1 MQPLVGA
8 GLVAGL
14 AVRGDAERV
23 VQELYTAAPGL
34 GAILLLEGF
43 GLVQQG
49 LETAGAGHQQVAQ
62 MLAQGAYEMQGVEAL
77 VKDFVEQH
85 KGGGIVAGQE
95 GIHQTEAVLVVQHS
109 EVTDNVFVLDVGATE
124 SYALVE
130 QGEGV
135 AHGAVGL
142 LGYHMDALVVYLYS
156 LSRCYGLDI
165 LGDIRDGDAV
175 EVVGLAAGKY
185 RGQNLVLLRGAEDE
199 HCVGRRFL
207 EGFEEGVEGLRGE
220 HVDLVDDVHAVAP
233 HLRRDLYLLQKGAD
247 VVHAIVGR
255 GVELV
260 DVVRAAFLERQAGFA
275 FAAGLHILPRTGT
288 VDGFGED
295 AGGAGFTHS
304 AGAAEKVCMCQLT
317 PLDGVLEGAG
327 DIVLT
332 NEGLERV
339 GPVFSC

>member
-1 MQPLVGA
+1 
-8 GLVAGL
+8 
-14 AVRGDAERV
+14 
-23 VQELYTAAPGL
+23 
-34 GAILLLEGF
+34 
-43 GLVQQG
+43 
-49 LETAGAGHQQVAQ
+49 

-109 EVTDNVFVLDVGATE
+109 EVADHVFVLDVGTAE
-124 SYALVE
+124 GNALIE
-130 QGEGV
+130 QSERV
-135 AHGAVGL
+135 AHGSVGL

-156 LSRCYGLDI
+156 FRSGYCLDI
-165 LGDIRDGDAV
+165 FGDIRDGDAV

-185 RGQNLVLLRGAEDE
+185 RGQDLVLLRGAEDE
-199 HCVGRRFL
+199 HCVGGRFL
-207 EGFEEGVEGLRGE
+207 EGFEEGVEGLRRE
-220 HVDLVDDVHAVAP
+220 HVDLVDDIHAVAP
-233 HLRRDLYLLQKGAD
+233 NLRRDLYLLQKGAD
-247 VVHAIVGR
+247 VIHAVVGCC
-255 GVELV
+255 VELV

-275 FAAGLHILPRTGT
+275 FAAGLHVLPRTGT
-288 VDGFGED
+288 VYGFGED

-304 AGAAEKVCMCQLT
+304 AGAAEKVCVCQLT

-332 NEGLERV
+332 DEGLERV